1 MVDDD
6 WNPKSKLQA
15 AGSLQDE
22 KLVQIR
28 ALGCSVKRQ
37 MRLTREVDH
46 VKDEDVRESQC
57 LSSKDVYGGAHF
69 KVSVLLLG
77 SRKLGPPR
85 IIPVKLRFWTRG
97 HVSVSSALC
106 RC

>member
-46 VKDEDVRESQC
+46 VKDEDVREQIQ
-57 LSSKDVYGGAHF
+57 KFHG
-69 KVSVLLLG
+69 
-77 SRKLGPPR
+77 R
-85 IIPVKLRFWTRG
+85 LR
-97 HVSVSSALC
+97 
-106 RC
+106 RCSL